1 MRMAV
6 NNSARKSKL
15 KYDDI
20 RDLILSEEI
29 RRKNVNIDN
38 PQDQAFV
45 TENKSKGRSRGRSR
59 GGSRIPND

>member
-1 MRMAV
+1 MRMVV

-29 RRKNVNIDN
+29 RRKDVNIDN

-45 TENKSKGRSRGRSR
+45 MENKSKGRSR